1 MHDGY
6 IDYLPDFKLTFEAA
20 YAQHAEEADDAAPRI
35 DDCMD
40 VLAAIEKDAVAA
52 FPSETAAAASLRE
65 RAAAPAVEPAAPA
78 VEPAVE
84 TAPSPAVDAA
94 DVVEEK

>member
-52 FPSETAAAASLRE
+52 FPSETAAAEASLPE
-65 RAAAPAVEPAAPA
+65 SAAADAAVETA
-78 VEPAVE
+78 PAVE
-84 TAPSPAVDAA
+84 TAVDAAPAVDAA
-94 DVVEEK
+94 DVVAEK